1 MNRDYS
7 AIVGGV
13 FLEQILEATKNNKQV
28 IIGKSRNIRK
38 NWSNYNWL
46 NWFRAQQRKE
56 KINKLINKIENE
68 K

>member
-1 MNRDYS
+1 MKNDWM
-7 AIVGGV
+7 IVGNE
-13 FLEQILEATKNNKQV
+13 FLNQLLEATKNNKQV

-56 KINKLINKIENE
+56 KINKIISHLK
-68 K
+68 

>member
-28 IIGKSRNIRK
+28 IIGKSRNTGK
-38 NWSNYNWL
+38 NWSDYNWV

-56 KINKLINKIENE
+56 KINKIISHLK
-68 K
+68 

>member
-56 KINKLINKIENE
+56 KINKIINKIENE

>member
-7 AIVGGV
+7 AIVGSV

-28 IIGKSRNIRK
+28 IIGKGRSIGK
-38 NWSNYNWL
+38 GWSNYNWI
-46 NWFRAQQRKE
+46 NWHRAQKRKE
-56 KINKLINKIENE
+56 KINKIINKTESG